1 MESMDENDRQE
12 TDSTSDTIEE
22 KEEFGFEE
30 MVSLYDESMRHL
42 SEGQIVTG
50 RVIAITQ
57 NHVVVDVGYKS
68 EGLVPIAEF
77 FDFEGKVSVEVGDEV
92 EVLLERTED
101 AEGHVLLSKQKAER
115 MKVWADIEKSYKA
128 GDIIRGR
135 VIDRIKGGL
144 AIDVG
149 IRAFLPGSLVDIK
162 PVKNLESLRGEEL
175 EFKVIS
181 MDRRRN
187 NVVLSRKA
195 VLEKEFAAKKVE
207 TLTKLEEGVILDGVV
222 KNITDYGVFVDLGGI
237 DGLLHITDISWGRV
251 NHPSEHFAIGD
262 DAEVVVLKFDP
273 ETERVSLGYKQRS
286 EDPWSLVD
294 KKYPLGSKVRGKV
307 VSLVDYGAFVEL
319 EEGVEGLIHVS
330 EMSWTKKVVNPA
342 KILEA
347 GDEIE
352 AIVSELDLA
361 QRRISL
367 SLRQAERNPWE
378 ELAISQPTGSVIEG
392 KVRNLTEFGAFVQI
406 TDEIDGLIHVSDMS
420 WTKRV
425 KHPGDVLTKGD
436 DVRARITNIDVEN
449 QRVSLSIK
457 EFLPNEW
464 DSFVE
469 ENTVG
474 DTVTGRVVNVTD
486 FGLFVDIYDGLEG
499 LAHVSEIESGA
510 SSLEDQYSVGEWVS
524 ARILRIEE
532 DDKKV
537 GLTMR
542 GVPQPTAEE
551 ITELERA
558 DAEAESEEP
567 AAQEKLGDAEAEEVE
582 ETSEVEAE
590 VEAES
595 EEPAAQEKL
604 ADAEAEEVEETSEVE
619 AEVEAESEEPAAQ
632 EALADAE
639 AEEVEETPEEE
650 AEVEAEAEAS
660 PAEGEAESKVG
671 VADAVETV
679 EDEAAGESTEEPVAE
694 TAAEIEP
701 AEEGEE
707 IDQKVAADEDSV
719 EEADTSPEKVKA
731 VTSEEDSEAKES
743 ESATGEESAEDKVK
757 EVVD

>member
-12 TDSTSDTIEE
+12 TDSTSEKIDE
-22 KEEFGFEE
+22 KEDFGYEE

-50 RVIAITQ
+50 RVITINP

-68 EGLVPIAEF
+68 EGLIPIAEF
-77 FDFEGKVSVEVGDEV
+77 VDYEGNLSVEIGDDV

-115 MKVWADIEKSYKA
+115 MMVWSDIEKSYKA

-144 AIDVG
+144 TVDVG

-162 PVKNLESLRGEEL
+162 PVKNLESLRGQEF

-195 VLEKEFAAKKVE
+195 VLEKEFAAKKAE
-207 TLTKLEEGVILDGVV
+207 TLTLLEEGVILEGVV

-262 DAEVVVLKFDP
+262 EAEVVVLKFDP
-273 ETERVSLGYKQRS
+273 DTERVSLGYKQRS

-342 KILEA
+342 KILEV
-347 GDEIE
+347 GDEVE
-352 AIVSELDLA
+352 AIVSELDLP

-378 ELAISQPTGSVIEG
+378 ELAISHPVGSVIEG

-420 WTKRV
+420 WTKRI
-425 KHPGDVLTKGD
+425 KHPGDVLNKGD
-436 DVRARITNIDVEN
+436 DLRARITNIDVEN

-469 ENTVG
+469 ESTVG

-486 FGLFVDIYDGLEG
+486 FGLFVDIYEGLEG
-499 LAHVSEIESGA
+499 LAHVSEIESGT

-532 DDKKV
+532 EDKKV

-542 GVPQPTAEE
+542 GVPQPTADE
-551 ITELERA
+551 IAELEAA
-558 DAEAESEEP
+558 DAEEEAEELAAGEELSAVETEDSDEASDKEVDVEAELTEAEGESE
-567 AAQEKLGDAEAEEVE
+567 AVAEAEATVVE
-582 ETSEVEAE
+582 EVAEVADEEAE
-590 VEAES
+590 
-595 EEPAAQEKL
+595 L
-604 ADAEAEEVEETSEVE
+604 N
-619 AEVEAESEEPAAQ
+619 
-632 EALADAE
+632 
-639 AEEVEETPEEE
+639 
-650 AEVEAEAEAS
+650 AEVEAEATDESAKEQS
-660 PAEGEAESKVG
+660 EAEV
-671 VADAVETV
+671 VEVEEETLEETEAVE
-679 EDEAAGESTEEPVAE
+679 
-694 TAAEIEP
+694 
-701 AEEGEE
+701 
-707 IDQKVAADEDSV
+707 
-719 EEADTSPEKVKA
+719 
-731 VTSEEDSEAKES
+731 EAKES
-743 ESATGEESAEDKVK
+743 AAPAEEPEAAEIDNSTEETEEELDAEKAK
-757 EVVD
+757 ETVD

>member
-12 TDSTSDTIEE
+12 TDSTSE
-22 KEEFGFEE
+22 KIDEREDFEYEE

-50 RVIAITQ
+50 RVIAINP

-68 EGLVPIAEF
+68 EGLIPIAEF
-77 FDFEGKVSVEVGDEV
+77 VDYEGNLSVEIGDDV

-115 MKVWADIEKSYKA
+115 MMVWSDIEKSYKA

-144 AIDVG
+144 TVDVG

-162 PVKNLESLRGEEL
+162 PVKNLESLRGQEL

-195 VLEKEFAAKKVE
+195 VLEKEFAAKKAE
-207 TLTKLEEGVILDGVV
+207 TLTLLEEGVILEGVV

-262 DAEVVVLKFDP
+262 EAEVVVLKFDP
-273 ETERVSLGYKQRS
+273 DTERVSLGYKQRS

-347 GDEIE
+347 GDEVE
-352 AIVSELDLA
+352 AIVSELDLP

-378 ELAISQPTGSVIEG
+378 ELAISHPVGSVIEG

-420 WTKRV
+420 WTKRI
-425 KHPGDVLTKGD
+425 KHPGDVLNKGD
-436 DVRARITNIDVEN
+436 DLRARITNIDVEN

-469 ENTVG
+469 ESTVG

-486 FGLFVDIYDGLEG
+486 FGLFVDIYEGLEG
-499 LAHVSEIESGA
+499 LAHVSEIESGT

-524 ARILRIEE
+524 ARILRIEQE
-532 DDKKV
+532 DKKV

-542 GVPQPTAEE
+542 GVPQPTADE
-551 ITELERA
+551 IAELEA
-558 DAEAESEEP
+558 AHAEEEAEEP
-567 AAQEKLGDAEAEEVE
+567 AAGEELSAVETEDSDEPSEEEVDVEAELTEAEGESEVVAEAEATVVE
-582 ETSEVEAE
+582 EVAE
-590 VEAES
+590 VADEKAEQN
-595 EEPAAQEKL
+595 A
-604 ADAEAEEVEETSEVE
+604 
-619 AEVEAESEEPAAQ
+619 
-632 EALADAE
+632 
-639 AEEVEETPEEE
+639 EEE
-650 AEVEAEAEAS
+650 AEATDESAEEQSEAE
-660 PAEGEAESKVG
+660 V
-671 VADAVETV
+671 VEV
-679 EDEAAGESTEEPVAE
+679 EEETLEE
-694 TAAEIEP
+694 TAA
-701 AEEGEE
+701 
-707 IDQKVAADEDSV
+707 V
-719 EEADTSPEKVKA
+719 E
-731 VTSEEDSEAKES
+731 EAKES
-743 ESATGEESAEDKVK
+743 AAPAEEPEAPEIDNSTEETEEELDADKAK
-757 EVVD
+757 ETVD